1 MAVINVSA
9 ANFEE
14 EVLKS
19 DKTVLADF
27 WAPWC
32 GPCKMFGP
40 ILDEVAAENE
50 NVKVVKIN
58 VDDEPDLAAQYG
70 IMSIPCAIV
79 FKNGEAVNRSVGVAP
94 KAKVLELIAE

>member
-1 MAVINVSA
+1 MAVVNVNA

-19 DKTVLADF
+19 DKTVIADF

-40 ILDEVAAENE
+40 ILDEIAEE
-50 NVKVVKIN
+50 NDSVKVVKVN
-58 VDDEPDLAAQYG
+58 VDDEGELAMQYG
-70 IMSIPCAIV
+70 IMSIPCVIV
-79 FKNGEAVNRSVGVAP
+79 FKGGEEAARSVGAVP
-94 KAKVLELIAE
+94 KAKILSMLG

>member
-1 MAVINVSA
+1 MAAINVTS

-32 GPCKMFGP
+32 GPCRMFGP
-40 ILDEVAAENE
+40 VLDEVAEENDD
-50 NVKVVKIN
+50 VKVVKIN
-58 VDDEPDLAAQYG
+58 VDEEGDLAAQYG

-79 FKNGEAVNRSVGVAP
+79 FKGGEAVNRSVGAVP
-94 KAKVLELIAE
+94 KAKVLELIGK